1 MSVKSVFNGRK
12 HEYKC
17 GIRGA
22 ETKGAARSEKSI
34 NKRNRRIAVSAAIL
48 FVLCTGFCVRSV
60 SGDSLTAVFAG
71 TPTGDFL
78 DKVTGVFQSVSVFS
92 KDKEPVVIIDAGHGG
107 IDGGA
112 VSASGISEKDINLGI
127 SKFIEDILKDYD
139 IDVVMTREEDK
150 GLYTG
155 VKNDGTEQME
165 IEGKR
170 SIRSLKAEDLHAR
183 RDMADSLGADAFV
196 SIHLNSY
203 KADRSAFGAQTFYTT
218 SCSEDVGELSRN
230 LAERIQGFLLSDID
244 NGNDRTALKKNDVVI
259 MKNAGCPTVIVE
271 CGFLSNASEAE
282 LLSSEDYQRTLAF
295 AVSRGILSYLGIDE
309 KSVSEEEES
318 SSGMKIVVSD

>member
-12 HEYKC
+12 REYKR
-17 GIRGA
+17 GRSGA
-22 ETKGAARSEKSI
+22 EAAGKSI
-34 NKRNRRIAVSAAIL
+34 NKRNRRIAASAAIL
-48 FVLCTGFCVRSV
+48 FAICTGFGVRTV
-60 SGDSLTAVFAG
+60 SGDNLTEVFAG
-71 TPTGDFL
+71 TPTGDFI
-78 DKVTGVFQSVSVFS
+78 DKVTGVFRSVSVFS
-92 KDKEPVVIIDAGHGG
+92 KDKGPVVIIDAGHGG

-112 VSASGISEKDINLGI
+112 VSASGVSEKDINLGI
-127 SKFIEDILKDYD
+127 SKFIEEILNDYD

-155 VKNDGTEQME
+155 VKNDGTDQME

-183 RDMADSLGADAFV
+183 RDLADSLGADAFV

-218 SCSEDVGELSRN
+218 SCSEDIGERSRD
-230 LAERIQGFLLSDID
+230 LAERIQAFLLSDID

-271 CGFLSNASEAE
+271 CGFLSNAAEAE
-282 LLSSEDYQRTLAF
+282 LLGSEDYQQTLAS

-309 KSVSEEEES
+309 KSVSEEKEYG
-318 SSGMKIVVSD
+318 SGMKIVVSDQN

>member
-1 MSVKSVFNGRK
+1 MSVKSVFNRRNR
-12 HEYKC
+12 EYKR
-17 GIRGA
+17 GRSGAGA
-22 ETKGAARSEKSI
+22 EAGKNI
-34 NKRNRRIAVSAAIL
+34 NIRKRRIAALAAIL
-48 FVLCTGFCVRSV
+48 FAVGTGFGVSV
-60 SGDSLTAVFAG
+60 ADKGGLTAVFAG

-78 DKVTGVFQSVSVFS
+78 DKVTGAFGSVSVFS
-92 KDKEPVVIIDAGHGG
+92 KDKDPVVIIDAGHGG

-112 VSASGISEKDINLGI
+112 VSASGVSEKDINLGI
-127 SKFIEDILKDYD
+127 SKFIEDILNDYN

-155 VKNDGTEQME
+155 VKNDGTDQME
-165 IEGKR
+165 IEGRR

-218 SCSEDVGELSRN
+218 SCSEEVGERSRN
-230 LAERIQGFLLSDID
+230 LAEKIQDFLLSDID

-282 LLSSEDYQRTLAF
+282 LLSSEEYKRTLAS
-295 AVSRGILSYLGIDE
+295 AVSRGILAYLGIDE
-309 KSVSEEEES
+309 KTAGGENES
-318 SSGMKIVVSD
+318 SAGVKIVVSD